1 MKLTIE
7 EDESQK
13 WVLDTTEITDN
24 EFREDIEKY
33 GMKILNICNEK
44 FKEEKDNLIITV
56 RNK

>member
-1 MKLTIE
+1 MKLIIE

-44 FKEEKDNLIITV
+44 FREEKDNLVTV
-56 RNK
+56 KNK